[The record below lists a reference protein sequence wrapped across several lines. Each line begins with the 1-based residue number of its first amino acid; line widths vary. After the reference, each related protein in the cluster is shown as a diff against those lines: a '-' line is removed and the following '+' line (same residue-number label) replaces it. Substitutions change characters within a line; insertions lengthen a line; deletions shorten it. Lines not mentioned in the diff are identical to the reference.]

1 MGSHQGGKLIMEYP
15 IFSEPRLVNLT
26 LVQSKEIIHCQII
39 AHGLQEAIDNAN
51 KHFGKANLNAW
62 GSRSLPG
69 YDGSQLIGGPELIP
83 SKWDKEYP
91 KAIESIKN

>member
-1 MGSHQGGKLIMEYP
+1 MEYP

-51 KHFGKANLNAW
+51 
-62 GSRSLPG
+62 
-69 YDGSQLIGGPELIP
+69 
-83 SKWDKEYP
+83 
-91 KAIESIKN
+91 